1 MSDPDYKP
9 AQHNRKGSLFYN
21 VKENSKR
28 RSVTYQLL
36 KLKEGKKDKE
46 ISSDSSDVQEY
57 ADEYQDKDLDQDQQC
72 SSVEVK
78 VRCIHT
84 LILFTTA
91 APPPHPPSIPV
102 LV

>member
-36 KLKEGKKDKE
+36 NSRKEKKTKKSAATAVMSKNMKMNINTKTWIR
-46 ISSDSSDVQEY
+46 ISNAVQW
-57 ADEYQDKDLDQDQQC
+57 K
-72 SSVEVK
+72 
-78 VRCIHT
+78 
-84 LILFTTA
+84 
-91 APPPHPPSIPV
+91 
-102 LV
+102 

>member
-9 AQHNRKGSLFYN
+9 TQHNKKGSLFYN
-21 VKENSKR
+21 VEENSKR

-57 ADEYQDKDLDQDQQC
+57 ADEYQHKDLCPAEALNAFEALAEQKRANQ
-72 SSVEVK
+72 
-78 VRCIHT
+78 
-84 LILFTTA
+84 
-91 APPPHPPSIPV
+91 
-102 LV
+102 